1 MDTDKKIKPA
11 QTYKDIKIESIGE
24 RGDGVTRIN
33 NFVIFVKGAEIDCTY
48 DIKIKKVF
56 NKYAFAEIDEQ
67 VKY

>member
-1 MDTDKKIKPA
+1 MEDKKIKPN
-11 QTYKDIKIESIGE
+11 QIYKDVKIESVGE

-56 NKYAFAEIDEQ
+56 NKYAFAELEEQ